1 MLSLGQRLKMAR
13 KRRGLSQR
21 EAGRLAGVGEKS
33 LSRYETGRSDPSP
46 AVLSRLARLYDVSGE
61 FLLGNTQ
68 ELGSTKE
75 LPDLVQGEDLVT
87 MSDYRELAKRLI
99 GFISG
104 SPSKFHAIYQIAL
117 MLENRGYIRLDESGE
132 WELSPGGS
140 YYVTRNQSSLIAFR
154 IPREGP
160 AGFNIIAAHCDS
172 PTYRIKPEPE
182 IASPGGLIKIN
193 TERYGGMIP
202 SSWLDRPL
210 SAAGRLTVLS
220 GGGLTSRLVNID
232 RDLMVI
238 PSVAIHMQRGQ
249 ESPALNPQVDMLP
262 IIGGEDAKGSLLRL
276 AAESAGVGE
285 KDILSS
291 ELYLYQRQRGC
302 LIGTNDELILSPQLD
317 DLQGVYSSLRGFIA
331 AEESE
336 SAPVLAVFDNEE
348 VGSSTRQGAA
358 SDFLELTLKR
368 IADAAKK
375 PYAALLASSFVIST
389 DNAHAVHPN
398 HPELADPVVRPRI
411 NGGIVIKQNGNQR
424 YATDAVSEGVMR
436 LICRRAGVPV
446 QTYVNRSDIPGGS
459 TLGNILASRVSVKTV
474 DIGLAQL
481 AMHSS
486 FETAGA
492 CDSLYLARAAAEF
505 YRTKIVCG
513 RDGEIALG

>member
-220 GGGLTSRLVNID
+220 DGGLTSRLVNID

-276 AAESAGVGE
+276 AAESAGVRE

-348 VGSSTRQGAA
+348 VGSSTRSRLRLSGAYA
-358 SDFLELTLKR
+358 QKNR
-368 IADAAKK
+368 RRCKK
-375 PYAALLASSFVIST
+375 AIRSSSGLQLC
-389 DNAHAVHPN
+389 NLHRQ
-398 HPELADPVVRPRI
+398 RPRRPPESSRACRPCGKTEDKRR
-411 NGGIVIKQNGNQR
+411 NSNKAERKPEVRHRRRLRGGNEAYLPPCRGPGADICQPKR
-424 YATDAVSEGVMR
+424 HPRRLYAWKHPSLTGLRQD
-436 LICRRAGVPV
+436 RRH
-446 QTYVNRSDIPGGS
+446 RSC
-459 TLGNILASRVSVKTV
+459 
-474 DIGLAQL
+474 
-481 AMHSS
+481 
-486 FETAGA
+486 TA
-492 CDSLYLARAAAEF
+492 CH
-505 YRTKIVCG
+505 
-513 RDGEIALG
+513 ALKL